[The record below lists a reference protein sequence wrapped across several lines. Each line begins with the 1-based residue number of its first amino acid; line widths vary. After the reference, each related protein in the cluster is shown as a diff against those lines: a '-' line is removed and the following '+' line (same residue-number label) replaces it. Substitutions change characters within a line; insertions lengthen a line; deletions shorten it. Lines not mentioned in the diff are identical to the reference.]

1 MSIRIHELAR
11 KIGMD
16 NKELLALLKQ
26 RKFDVKSVSST
37 VDNISAEALE
47 KEFAGKFPDAA
58 APAPAPV
65 APVEAA
71 PARIPQVRPP
81 AGMFVKSAQDIVP
94 EKEAAAVAKA
104 AINKPAAGPVTAP
117 RPAA

>member
-47 KEFAGKFPDAA
+47 AEFAGKFPGAEPA
-58 APAPAPV
+58 VPAPAPAPPRPQPHV
-65 APVEAA
+65 PEKPPVAA
-71 PARIPQVRPP
+71 PRRFGRPP
-81 AGMFVKSAQDIVP
+81 ACL
-94 EKEAAAVAKA
+94 
-104 AINKPAAGPVTAP
+104 
-117 RPAA
+117 